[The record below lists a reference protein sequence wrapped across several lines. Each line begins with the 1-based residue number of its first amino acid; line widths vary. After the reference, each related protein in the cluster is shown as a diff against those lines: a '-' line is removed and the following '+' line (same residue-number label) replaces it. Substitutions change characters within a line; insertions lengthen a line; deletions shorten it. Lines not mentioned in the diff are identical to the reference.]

1 MTVVLAY
8 LLYTI
13 VEADYELRRA
23 GDFYQDLGL
32 PHSVDE
38 KGIKSRFRRL

>member
-13 VEADYELRRA
+13 VEADYDLLKG

-32 PHSVDE
+32 PHNVDDR
-38 KGIKSRFRRL
+38 GIKSRFRRL